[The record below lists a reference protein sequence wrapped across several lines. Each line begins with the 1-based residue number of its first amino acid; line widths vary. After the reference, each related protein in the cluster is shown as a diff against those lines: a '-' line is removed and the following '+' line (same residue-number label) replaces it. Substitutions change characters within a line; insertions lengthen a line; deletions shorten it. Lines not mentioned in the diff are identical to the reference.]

1 MKMTEE
7 QLQHYYATR
16 GIVATDLLST
26 DAIALSELPPDVQLG
41 EPNRS
46 IVASITGTWN
56 GLNTMSKIDAAKSL
70 EERVLRPRRRP
81 SILDA
86 HVDAEAWCVWLMLG
100 RIRGTEARR
109 EVMEKVGRGEID
121 PTIPR
126 APRRARKVVD
136 PLTPQQRQDAAAF
149 LAPVD
154 ARLKARGITGV
165 SRETRRERT
174 ADGEIVTIHHIRP
187 THN

>member
-1 MKMTEE
+1 MKLTEE
-7 QLQHYYATR
+7 ELKHYYAAR
-16 GIVATDLLST
+16 GIVATDLLSA
-26 DAIALSELPPDVQLG
+26 DAIVLSELPPDVQLA

-46 IVASITGTWN
+46 IVASIITTWN
-56 GLNTMSKIDAAKSL
+56 GLDAMSKIEMAMYS

-81 SILDA
+81 LILDA
-86 HVDAEAWCVWLMLG
+86 HNIAEAWSAWLMLS

-126 APRRARKVVD
+126 SPRRARKVVD

-149 LAPVD
+149 LAPID

-165 SRETRRERT
+165 TRETRRERT
-174 ADGEIVTIHHIRP
+174 ADGELVTIHHIHP